1 MHIIVCLDDADGM
14 MFNKRRQSSDRLVCC
29 RILEKTAHSRLW
41 MNAYS
46 AKLFVGKEAR
56 INIDEAFLE
65 KCPDGEWCFVE
76 TQDVSAWA
84 DKIESITVYRWNR
97 RYPSDKKFPSVIF
110 ETGWHPVR
118 REDFPGNSHETV
130 TEEVYAR

>member
-14 MFNKRRQSSDRLVCC
+14 LFNKRRQSSDRLVCR
-29 RILEKTAHSRLW
+29 RILEKTAYSCLW

-46 AKLFVGKEAR
+46 SKLFADSKTN

-65 KCPDGEWCFVE
+65 KCPVGEWCFVE
-76 TQDVSAWA
+76 TEDVSAWA
-84 DKIESITVYRWNR
+84 DSIESITVYRWNR
-97 RYPSDKKFPSVIF
+97 RYPSDRKFPGVLL
-110 ETGWHPVR
+110 ETGWQPVR
-118 REDFPGNSHETV
+118 REDFPGNSHELI